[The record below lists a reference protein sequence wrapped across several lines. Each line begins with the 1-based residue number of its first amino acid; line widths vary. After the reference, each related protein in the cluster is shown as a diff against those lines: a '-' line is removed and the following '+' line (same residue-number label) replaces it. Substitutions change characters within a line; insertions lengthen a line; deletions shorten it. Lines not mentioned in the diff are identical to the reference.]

1 MRKLKITV
9 FAVLMSALAILA
21 IAGLGFSDDAQPVA
35 DQAAPVMSNVSSAA
49 PLGTHSVPPAE

>member
-1 MRKLKITV
+1 MRKLKISV

-21 IAGLGFSDDAQPVA
+21 IAGLGFSDDAQPAA